1 MQTTFSLSD
10 GTQIPCIGFGPG
22 ILGYSAKYTKLPKSK
37 IGNFAYHAYRKF
49 ISRPLASVDYIDSIS
64 NALCQGFRLL
74 DYSAA
79 YGNMNYIGKAIR
91 KSGVG
96 RENII
101 LTSRVSNRAQVE
113 HEVREEFF
121 QSLKQLQTDYI
132 DILQFHWPVTDAY
145 LNTWD
150 EMVKLKNE
158 GYVRI
163 LGVANCHRHHIESLI
178 AHNGEKPLINQFE
191 VHPLFSQKPLISYC
205 KSEGIQVEAYTPIA
219 RYDDRLVRLPLLRQ
233 LEQKYHKNFVQVIL
247 RWHIQNGVIPVIR
260 SLSKRHQVQNLD
272 IFDFELSPEDMQR
285 IDGINIDSRLRYNP
299 DNCDFS
305 IL

>member
-22 ILGYSAKYTKLPKSK
+22 ILCYSAKYTESSRNKLVD
-37 IGNFAYHAYRKF
+37 FTYRAYRKF
-49 ISRPLASVDYIDSIS
+49 VSRPLASIDYIDSIS
-64 NALCQGFRLL
+64 NALCVGFRLL

-79 YGNMNYIGKAIR
+79 YGNMKYIGKAIR

-101 LTSRVSNRAQVE
+101 LTSRVGNRAQVE
-113 HEVREEFF
+113 HKVREEFF

-132 DILQFHWPVTDAY
+132 DILQFHWPVTNAY

-150 EMVKLKNE
+150 EMLKLKNE
-158 GYVRI
+158 GYVRV
-163 LGVANCHRHHIESLI
+163 LGVANCHKHHIEALI
-178 AHNGEKPLINQFE
+178 AHNGEKPLINQIE

-205 KSEGIQVEAYTPIA
+205 KSENIQVEAYTPIA
-219 RYDDRLVRLPLLRQ
+219 RYDDRLVRLPLLKK
-233 LEQKYHKNFVQVIL
+233 LENKYHKNFVQIIL

-260 SLSKRHQVQNLD
+260 SLSKRHQLQNIE
-272 IFDFELSPEDMQR
+272 IFNFELSPKDMKLL
-285 IDGINIDSRLRYNP
+285 DSVNINSRLRYDP